1 MPVAVR
7 MGNAIFPERFARS
20 ADIGSSLVCANWSV
34 IKMAD
39 KHPANQP
46 EETTVLYQNI
56 KAICDER
63 NISIAKIA
71 KNAGVSESTIANWKK
86 ERSWMRSLPAVSKS
100 LGISID
106 SLFNANCN
114 ETFVNQIMHILE
126 GVTLDEKSTKIIIK
140 LILAITE

>member
-1 MPVAVR
+1 
-7 MGNAIFPERFARS
+7 
-20 ADIGSSLVCANWSV
+20 
-34 IKMAD
+34 MAD

-63 NISIAKIA
+63 IIRIAKIA
-71 KNAGVSESTIANWKK
+71 KNAGVSESTIANLKK

>member
-1 MPVAVR
+1 
-7 MGNAIFPERFARS
+7 
-20 ADIGSSLVCANWSV
+20 
-34 IKMAD
+34 MAD

-140 LILAITE
+140 LILGFFTKA

>member
-1 MPVAVR
+1 
-7 MGNAIFPERFARS
+7 
-20 ADIGSSLVCANWSV
+20 
-34 IKMAD
+34 MAD

-71 KNAGVSESTIANWKK
+71 KNAGGSESTIANWKK

-106 SLFNANCN
+106 SLFNVNCN
-114 ETFVNQIMHILE
+114 ETFVNHILE